1 MTNRAGSLD
10 GTARTVP
17 LKEQLRAA
25 VILDRAPL
33 TAR

>member
-17 LKEQLRAA
+17 LKEQ
-25 VILDRAPL
+25 ILDRAPL